1 MILYDLSGRRRY
13 HSTQLAYLRV
23 PGTIVVFFSAKM
35 DSNEIKSEMGYWMSM
50 VDQNKSSIIIV
61 GTSCGSM
68 EQNSFHKRITSACA
82 SHHVVKIIMLD
93 LYNMDQ
99 SKAFTAFIKLLNTR
113 NKDSSHSSGSVPK
126 LCSQLYN
133 CIQLMHPVPS
143 AINVTEFI
151 SSLQA
156 KSYSS
161 ACHQIVTRHL
171 RIISEKG
178 FIILSDGNYA

>member
-13 HSTQLAYLRV
+13 HSTQLAYLRS
-23 PGTIVVFFSAKM
+23 PGTIVVFFCEKM

-50 VDQNKSSIIIV
+50 VDQNKSSIIII
-61 GTSCGSM
+61 GTSRGSM
-68 EQNSFHKRITSACA
+68 ELTSFYKRITSACA

-99 SKAFTAFIKLLNTR
+99 SKAFTAFKKLLSKKND
-113 NKDSSHSSGSVPK
+113 DSIRISGSVPK

-133 CIQLMHPVPS
+133 CIQLIHPVPS

-161 ACHQIVTRHL
+161 ACHQIVTEHL
-171 RIISEKG
+171 RYISEKG